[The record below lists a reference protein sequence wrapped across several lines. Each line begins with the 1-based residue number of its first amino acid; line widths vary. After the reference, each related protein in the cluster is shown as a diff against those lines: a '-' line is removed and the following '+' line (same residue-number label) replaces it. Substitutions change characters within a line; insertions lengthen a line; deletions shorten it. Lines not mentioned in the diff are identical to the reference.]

1 MTATHAMVVGL
12 AQGELQTTD
21 VKAKFVN
28 GKPQAIEARVNLRT
42 QFEWERFI
50 RFMDR

>member
-1 MTATHAMVVGL
+1 MCLDCCV
-12 AQGELQTTD
+12 QGELQTTD

-28 GKPQAIEARVNLRT
+28 GQPKAIEARLNLRT
-42 QFEWERFI
+42 QFEWERFL